1 MILSLDARRRF
12 YAEEIEMAANLK
24 TAGLV
29 EAFATVPRER
39 FLPAGPW
46 TVKSDADFQG
56 PPRHTPDADPR
67 HVYHNIGV
75 AIDPARMLFNGAPG
89 LLGMAIDALAPAPG
103 QRVMHLGTGLG
114 YYTAI
119 LAHTVGASGRVL
131 GIEVDA
137 DLADAARANLSTYP
151 WCEVRHGNGTGPI
164 GGPFDAILINAGVTH
179 PQPAWLDA
187 LAPGGRMIVPITAGM
202 PAMGPIGK
210 GLLLLITR
218 GADPEIFGAR
228 VAGFVA
234 IYSGIG
240 LRDAT
245 VEPDLGKA
253 LMRNPFP
260 PLKTYR
266 RDPHDAGPACWLHT
280 EHGCLS
286 T

>member
-1 MILSLDARRRF
+1 VSLESRRRF
-12 YAEEIEMAANLK
+12 YAEEIEIASNLRTAAV
-24 TAGLV
+24 V
-29 EAFATVPRER
+29 EAFAAVPRER

-46 TVKSDADFQG
+46 TIKSDADFQG
-56 PPRHTPDADPR
+56 LPRQTPDADPR

-103 QRVMHLGTGLG
+103 HRVLHLGTGLG

-119 LAHTVGASGRVL
+119 LAHSVGASGRVL
-131 GIEVDA
+131 GIEVDR
-137 DLADAARANLSTYP
+137 DLADAARANLSMYP
-151 WCEVRHGNGTGPI
+151 WAEVRHGNGTGPI
-164 GGPFDAILINAGVTH
+164 GETFDAMLINAGVTH

-187 LAPGGRMIVPITAGM
+187 LGPGGRMIVPITAGM

-210 GLLLLITR
+210 GLLLLLTR
-218 GADPEIFGAR
+218 GADRATFNAR
-228 VAGFVA
+228 IAGFVA

-240 LRDAT
+240 LRDPA
-245 VEPDLGKA
+245 VEPEIGKA

-266 RDPHDAGPACWLHT
+266 RDSHEPGPACWLHT